1 MLVLYT
7 DDALDAFGSLEN
19 LTDEVG
25 WAFWYMDK
33 VFDETDAV
41 TRPKH
46 VGTAWISFDEPAS
59 WTNSNDIWIDEL
71 PDFDNEIFERRDDY
85 DADIVMLILENG
97 STASPPRG
105 SSRTDNVT
113 DIDDAIFYVD
123 AEYVGSP
130 VFYTTAHEMAHMF
143 GSPGDHSDGYIIK
156 DAAGNDVRE
165 ACFMQHPTLHR
176 TTRTIMYEGTGSVY
190 ERRARYYSSFGDT
203 FSMWCP
209 DKSSYHTFKLSNSI
223 NQNTENDRIELNED
237 DVSMFW
243 EDLGTSAMAARA
255 ATGGPTASDE
265 ADLPFTVEN
274 YPNPFNPQTT
284 LRITLSEEAHVRLTV
299 YDVLGRE
306 ITVLVEG
313 TRLAGTHEARFD
325 GSRLPSG
332 LYVYRLTVTGEGGP
346 QETTGRLTLLR

>member
-1 MLVLYT
+1 
-7 DDALDAFGSLEN
+7 
-19 LTDEVG
+19 
-25 WAFWYMDK
+25 
-33 VFDETDAV
+33 
-41 TRPKH
+41 
-46 VGTAWISFDEPAS
+46 
-59 WTNSNDIWIDEL
+59 
-71 PDFDNEIFERRDDY
+71 
-85 DADIVMLILENG
+85 
-97 STASPPRG
+97 
-105 SSRTDNVT
+105 
-113 DIDDAIFYVD
+113 
-123 AEYVGSP
+123 
-130 VFYTTAHEMAHMF
+130 
-143 GSPGDHSDGYIIK
+143 
-156 DAAGNDVRE
+156 
-165 ACFMQHPTLHR
+165 
-176 TTRTIMYEGTGSVY
+176 
-190 ERRARYYSSFGDT
+190 
-203 FSMWCP
+203 MWCP
-209 DKSSYHTFKLSNSI
+209 DESGYHTFKLGGSA
-223 NQNTENDRIELNED
+223 QNTENSEIELNED